1 MKIENNRAMAKKK
14 IYNQPKTEITQFE
27 TETLLQGLVLSTNS
41 GGGPGR
47 TDAPKRGDIIP

>member
-1 MKIENNRAMAKKK
+1 MMHMKQ
-14 IYNQPKTEITQFE
+14 YNQPKTEIAQFE

-47 TDAPKRGDIIP
+47 TDAPRRGEIIP